1 MKILL
6 RNCSIKVNKECLRQ
20 EMRDSRG
27 ARQVSFSL
35 AMAIERL
42 KKGGDGGKLT
52 KVPKC

>member
-6 RNCSIKVNKECLRQ
+6 KCSIKVNKECLRQ

-27 ARQVSFSL
+27 AREVSFSL
-35 AMAIERL
+35 AMAIE
-42 KKGGDGGKLT
+42 KAKEGGDGGEMT